1 MHPIEVNLPLASPMS
16 TFSNSL
22 YRAHDLPR
30 VKSLFQP
37 SSELED
43 TEGLPPVLNTQNFA
57 IKARP
62 ATMRTQPVTR
72 SNDTR

>member
-37 SSELED
+37 SSELEVQKTYTGSEYSELRD
-43 TEGLPPVLNTQNFA
+43 QGKAGDHENTAGHAQ
-57 IKARP
+57 
-62 ATMRTQPVTR
+62 
-72 SNDTR
+72 